1 MAGLT
6 NTDTTDTIADT
17 ETTSST
23 NAGTRST
30 TDTRTSSK
38 TNAPDS
44 TSTKT
49 DAPPGTNTK
58 TDATTDA
65 RTDTAGSTDAAG
77 PDPKASA
84 PADSDTTI
92 STPASSNTKAGI
104 PAGPDSKTDTTKTGT
119 LADPDSKTGT
129 LAGAISKTDILTNSN
144 STISIPA
151 GPDSATDI
159 PAPRPVPAERTEFT
173 ASAGSQLRW
182 LTVRHLHAMLRQPAY
197 LAITIVQA
205 VVWLPLFGSLFRRVV
220 DVPGFGGSSYFDFL
234 TPGVVVM
241 SALFSAGWSGM
252 NAIIEIDRGVTDRM
266 LTSPVRRGALIGSRL
281 VFQVLVTIIQSVVIM
296 LLGWAIG
303 ARYHNG
309 LLGPVVLLAGAALIA
324 VIVASLSY
332 ALALI
337 VRKEEVLIAAVN
349 FCILPLTFLSSAI
362 MAKDLMPGWMQ
373 VVARV
378 NPVDWAVTAVREAGS
393 VDPDWLSVGLHLSY
407 LAALALVAGRLAT
420 RAFDVYH
427 RSL

>member
-6 NTDTTDTIADT
+6 DTDKTDTTADT
-17 ETTSST
+17 KATSS
-23 NAGTRST
+23 R
-30 TDTRTSSK
+30 
-38 TNAPDS
+38 TNAPAG
-44 TSTKT
+44 TSTRTDIKT
-49 DAPPGTNTK
+49 AV
-58 TDATTDA
+58 
-65 RTDTAGSTDAAG
+65 RTDTDGGTDAAS
-77 PDPKASA
+77 PDPEASV
-84 PADSDTTI
+84 PADPDTTAG
-92 STPASSNTKAGI
+92 TPADGNIEAGGNTKAVI
-104 PAGPDSKTDTTKTGT
+104 LADPDSKTDSTTKTGT
-119 LADPDSKTGT
+119 LAGPDSKTG
-129 LAGAISKTDILTNSN
+129 
-144 STISIPA
+144 IPA
-151 GPDSATDI
+151 GSDSAKDI
-159 PAPRPVPAERTEFT
+159 PVPRPVPAERSEFT

-182 LTVRHLHAMLRQPAY
+182 LTVRHLRATLRQPAY

-220 DVPGFGGSSYFDFL
+220 DVPGFGGGSYFDFL

-252 NAIIEIDRGVTDRM
+252 NVIIEIDRGVTDRM

-281 VFQVLVTIIQSVVIM
+281 VFQVIVTIIQSVVIM

-378 NPVDWAVTAVREAGS
+378 NPVDWAVTAVREVES

-420 RAFDVYH
+420 RAFGVYH

>member
-6 NTDTTDTIADT
+6 DTDTTAGTDTTVGTDTTADT
-17 ETTSST
+17 EATGST
-23 NAGTRST
+23 NAGTASS
-30 TDTRTSSK
+30 TDTRTNIR
-38 TNAPDS
+38 TN
-44 TSTKT
+44 
-49 DAPPGTNTK
+49 
-58 TDATTDA
+58 A
-65 RTDTAGSTDAAG
+65 RTDTDDSTDASG
-77 PDPKASA
+77 PDPTADPTADA
-84 PADSDTTI
+84 PADPDTTI
-92 STPASSNTKAGI
+92 STPTGSNVEAGI
-104 PAGPDSKTDTTKTGT
+104 PAGPDSKTGT
-119 LADPDSKTGT
+119 LASATAK
-129 LAGAISKTDILTNSN
+129 SDILANPNT
-144 STISIPA
+144 TINASPGAATKVGIPA

-159 PAPRPVPAERTEFT
+159 LRSRPLPAERSEFT
-173 ASAGSQLRW
+173 ASAGSQLWW
-182 LTVRHLHAMLRQPAY
+182 LTVRHLHSTLRQPAY

-220 DVPGFGGSSYFDFL
+220 DVPGFGGGSYFDFL

-281 VFQVLVTIIQSVVIM
+281 VFQVIVTIIQSVIIM

-309 LLGPVVLLAGAALIA
+309 LLGPAVLLAGAALIA

-337 VRKEEVLIAAVN
+337 VRREEVLIAAVN

-373 VVARV
+373 AVAWV
-378 NPVDWAVTAVREAGS
+378 NPVDWAVTAVREVGS